1 MRTVPSLPAVAL
13 AVLRPG
19 SAGIHRIYMRIY
31 SVQRPEERNPRR
43 LRVSSNVGGGLW
55 QLLEKKK
62 APPFPL
68 RAEKE
73 GHLYEDK
80 QGVFLALAGLAPQAR
95 EALMSI

>member
-1 MRTVPSLPAVAL
+1 MHAAQTTILSSEMHAAL
-13 AVLRPG
+13 
-19 SAGIHRIYMRIY
+19 
-31 SVQRPEERNPRR
+31 
-43 LRVSSNVGGGLW
+43 
-55 QLLEKKK
+55 KKK

-80 QGVFLALAGLAPQAR
+80 QGVFLGLAGLAPQAR

>member
-1 MRTVPSLPAVAL
+1 MATESEAGVKLP
-13 AVLRPG
+13 PG
-19 SAGIHRIYMRIY
+19 VGILTY
-31 SVQRPEERNPRR
+31 SVVKTRPDLSE
-43 LRVSSNVGGGLW
+43 
-55 QLLEKKK
+55 KK

-80 QGVFLALAGLAPQAR
+80 QGVFLGLAGLAPQAR